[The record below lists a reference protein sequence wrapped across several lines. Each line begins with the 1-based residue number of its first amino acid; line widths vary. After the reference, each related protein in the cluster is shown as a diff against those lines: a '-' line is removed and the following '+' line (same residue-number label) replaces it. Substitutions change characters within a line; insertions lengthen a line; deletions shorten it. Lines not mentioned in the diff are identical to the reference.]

1 VGGVDYPVDVKGGD
15 GVSAEVTGGGRME
28 EFGVF
33 IAFQGKLDFG
43 AGFPVGGALPNC
55 EMKGVHGERPKAIF
69 PEGQRAGLFQE
80 IQEIDEKAIVPL
92 PFLRR
97 QRSPGPPFAATA
109 AQLKTRHDLGG
120 RVRTG
125 GGGPRSRNRG
135 TKTVVQSPRW
145 FITEKSHV
153 WG

>member
-1 VGGVDYPVDVKGGD
+1 
-15 GVSAEVTGGGRME
+15 
-28 EFGVF
+28 
-33 IAFQGKLDFG
+33 
-43 AGFPVGGALPNC
+43 
-55 EMKGVHGERPKAIF
+55 MKGVHGERSKAIF

-80 IQEIDEKAIVPL
+80 IQEIDEKAAVSL

-97 QRSPGPPFAATA
+97 QRSPGPTFAATA

-120 RVRTG
+120 RVRAG

-145 FITEKSHV
+145 FITEKAASGYGGGDGGDERNMIRSV
-153 WG
+153 VG

>member
-1 VGGVDYPVDVKGGD
+1 
-15 GVSAEVTGGGRME
+15 ME

-33 IAFQGKLDFG
+33 IAFKGKLDFG
-43 AGFPVGGALPNC
+43 AGFPVGGALPNRK
-55 EMKGVHGERPKAIF
+55 MKGVHGERPKAIF

-80 IQEIDEKAIVPL
+80 IQEIDEKAAVPL

-97 QRSPGPPFAATA
+97 KRSPGPTFAATT

-125 GGGPRSRNRG
+125 CGGPRSRNRE
-135 TKTVVQSPRW
+135 TETVMQSPRW
-145 FITEKSHV
+145 FITEEATFGDRGGDGGDERNMVRSV
-153 WG
+153 AG